1 MENLFAIGIRTTPS
15 YVYYTVIQEDKD
27 DEIEIL
33 TSSKLVVP
41 KSLDIPERL
50 SFIRNCLFSI
60 ILEYKIKK
68 AGIRTIE
75 SLVKPDV
82 ERIYIEG
89 VIQELISNS
98 CIENYFTGKKS
109 KIASI
114 IEIDVQQITAY
125 IDGDEVFAEIDN
137 WGEFSKEK
145 RESIIVAIAATY
157 I

>member
-1 MENLFAIGIRTTPS
+1 MEKFCTIGIRTTPS
-15 YVYYTVIQEDKD
+15 YVYYTI
-27 DEIEIL
+27 IEHEGDSLNIL
-33 TSSKLVVP
+33 TTSRLVVP

-60 ILEYKIKK
+60 ILEYKIKS

-75 SLVKPDV
+75 SLVNPDV

-98 CIENYFTGKKS
+98 CIEKYFTGKKS

-114 IEIDVQQITAY
+114 LETDVKQITGY
-125 IDGDEVFAEIDN
+125 IDGDENFAEIDN
-137 WGEFSKEK
+137 WSDFCKEE
-145 RESIIVAIAATY
+145 RESIIVAVAATY